1 MRIVPLFSISISFFI
16 KLATRYSIRITR
28 ISWNRVCKRR
38 PPRAVSFELNLSSLL
53 FEKVVYSPGIVTIA
67 GGDRIW
73 GRTGGLENARNC
85 FYGFAMRMFSILS
98 DFDILSLSL
107 FLNFSID
114 FSKTKLTESLI
125 NSFNGRVHINLQICW
140 ITNLLLLLLLLYDY
154 E

>member
-67 GGDRIW
+67 GEDRIW

-98 DFDILSLSL
+98 DFDILSLS
-107 FLNFSID
+107 FSISRSI
-114 FSKTKLTESLI
+114 FWKI
-125 NSFNGRVHINLQICW
+125 NWKFDQLFQWSRA
-140 ITNLLLLLLLLYDY
+140 Y
-154 E
+154 